1 MIAAGSAGEIGY
13 CENPFWAAD
22 DCFFL
27 LTNENVI
34 SKFLYYSLVAQ
45 QQHISGLV
53 RRGSV
58 PRLARDIVGNLLLL
72 LPDIAKQEKIVKALT
87 SIDTNISDLQS
98 LIAKYE
104 AIKKA
109 TVNLLLKPKAGWKR
123 MKLDEIC
130 MCLDNYRKPVNEVD
144 RADMQG
150 DIPYCGANGIV
161 DYVNDFTIDDS
172 IILIAEDGGYFDE
185 YDSRPIAYRIKGK
198 AWINNHAHILK
209 AKKEHCQDFIFYSL
223 EHKDITPFITS
234 GTRAKLTKGELSNI
248 EISAP
253 SSFPEQYKIAEHIA
267 AIDNVLAAYKIQLEK
282 ARQLK
287 AGMMSHF
294 FG

>member
-1 MIAAGSAGEIGY
+1 M
-13 CENPFWAAD
+13 
-22 DCFFL
+22 
-27 LTNENVI
+27 
-34 SKFLYYSLVAQ
+34 
-45 QQHISGLV
+45 
-53 RRGSV
+53 
-58 PRLARDIVGNLLLL
+58 
-72 LPDIAKQEKIVKALT
+72 
-87 SIDTNISDLQS
+87 
-98 LIAKYE
+98 
-104 AIKKA
+104 
-109 TVNLLLKPKAGWKR
+109 
-123 MKLDEIC
+123 
-130 MCLDNYRKPVNEVD
+130 
-144 RADMQG
+144 
-150 DIPYCGANGIV
+150 

-234 GTRAKLTKGELSNI
+234 GTRANLTKGELSNI